1 MTVLGVRGEDGG
13 VIEDSVVFV
22 VRRGLI
28 EAILTGQM
36 SDQSKLDGNLVK
48 TRIGKLALHS
58 KLNESQDKR
67 DG

>member
-22 VRRGLI
+22 VRRGLV

>member
-22 VRRGLI
+22 VRRGLV

-36 SDQSKLDGNLVK
+36 SDQSKLDGYLVK

>member
-1 MTVLGVRGEDGG
+1 M
-13 VIEDSVVFV
+13 VFV